1 MTKTNPYIYTK
12 RKQQKRHTAMKKIMT
27 LAVVATLAWSG
38 CSSTDDEEP
47 TTSNYPEDNVI
58 RVATRVTN
66 ATQTRGGD
74 EASTSKYTGEN
85 FALYVTPTGT
95 TNDFTYNN
103 VWYTQASDGTWNPQD
118 GIQRHWQSASTPYV
132 YYAYAPAK
140 GANGTG
146 LGFYMDDYYDI
157 DDWDYIYD
165 EASVFSFNLAK
176 SNFDLLWTHGEGTPA
191 SLLNENQALPL
202 TFDHQFSQ
210 FTLEVEIGNDFYGG
224 VFKDDENPVT
234 AVSILNAGGVGIFNV
249 KTGQL
254 KATRS
259 CEIDVTGGTHTAGS
273 LTSDG
278 KFVTDAAYIA
288 PGSQELT
295 IYLTIGNKDYIYTHS
310 TYNYQA
316 GKSYTMKVK
325 VGLSGVN
332 AVGVGLSEWAEAE
345 DSGELST
352 F

>member
-1 MTKTNPYIYTK
+1 
-12 RKQQKRHTAMKKIMT
+12 MKKIMT
-27 LAVVATLAWSG
+27 LAVVAALAWSG
-38 CSSTDDEEP
+38 CSSADDEEP

-74 EASTSKYTGEN
+74 ETSTSKYTGEN
-85 FALYVTPTGT
+85 FALYVTPSGT

-118 GIQRHWQSASTPYV
+118 GIERHWQSATTPYV
-132 YYAYAPAK
+132 YYAYAPAQ
-140 GANGTG
+140 GENGVG
-146 LGFYMDDYYDI
+146 LEYNGSDYI
-157 DDWDYIYD
+157 DDIYG
-165 EASVFSFNLAK
+165 SSTTFSFNLA
-176 SNFDLLWTHGEGTPA
+176 SDNFDLLWTHGEGTPA

-224 VFKDDENPVT
+224 VFEDEENPVT
-234 AVSILNAGGVGIFNV
+234 AVSILNAGGVGTFNV
-249 KTGQL
+249 KTGEL
-254 KATRS
+254 TATRS

-295 IYLTIGNKDYIYTHS
+295 IYLTIGDKDYIYTHS

-332 AVGVGLSEWAEAE
+332 AVGVGLSEWTEAE